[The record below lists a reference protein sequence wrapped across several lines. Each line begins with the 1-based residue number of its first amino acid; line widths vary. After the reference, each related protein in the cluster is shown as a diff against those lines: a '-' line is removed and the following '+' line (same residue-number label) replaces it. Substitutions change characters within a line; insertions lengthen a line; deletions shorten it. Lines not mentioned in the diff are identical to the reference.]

1 MSTIQFSGL
10 ASGLD
15 TGSIVEQLME
25 IERQPITSM
34 ESDKTWMNNRLAAF
48 TELDGRLNFFKEYI
62 EDLGNA
68 DTLMQRTAQTSSD
81 EYLSTSASS
90 EALAGTSYEIEVV
103 SLARPQKSVTAGGYA
118 DKASSTF
125 GTGTLSVT
133 VDGTSHSIEITEE
146 NNSLEGIMNAIND
159 ADIGIS
165 AGIINV
171 GGDSTEP
178 YRLML
183 AGDDVGK
190 SFSIDDSGLTGGT
203 NALGV
208 IEDETGTT
216 NPPVTAATQAH
227 IRVDTIDIYSDSNT
241 LTEAIPG
248 VTLDLL
254 QAEEG
259 ETTQL
264 SIDLDKDAIKSN
276 ISSFVEGYNTVV
288 SFITG
293 QSVIDGEG
301 GGLLSGDSG
310 VNSIKRH
317 LQSMLTTSV
326 ENSGVFSTLSQLG
339 FETQTDG
346 TLALNDDT
354 LDDAITENLDS
365 VVSLLNGDDGEN
377 GIASMFTEYLESM
390 TSSTTGMLAGRKES
404 INSSIDRMDSRI
416 ETMEMRLDKRQASLE
431 SKFSAMEQ
439 LMSSMNSTSSYL
451 TQQMANISNMM
462 NYDN

>member
-25 IERQPITSM
+25 IERQPITSL
-34 ESDKTWMNNRLAAF
+34 ESDKTWMESRLASF
-48 TELDGRLNFFKEYI
+48 TELDGRLNFFKDYI
-62 EDLGNA
+62 QDLGDE
-68 DTLMQRTAQTSSD
+68 DTLMQRTAQTSSED
-81 EYLSTSASS
+81 YLSASASS

-103 SLARPQKSVTAGGYA
+103 SLARAQKSVTAGGYA
-118 DKASSTF
+118 DKESATF
-125 GTGTLSVT
+125 GTGSLSVT
-133 VDGTSHSIEITEE
+133 VDGTSHSIDISEE

-159 ADIGIS
+159 AGIGIS

-171 GGDSTEP
+171 GGDATEP
-178 YRLML
+178 YRLMI

-190 SFSIDDSGLTGGT
+190 SFSIDDSGLSGGT
-203 NALGV
+203 DTLGA

-241 LTEAIPG
+241 LDEAIPG

-259 ETTQL
+259 ETTEL
-264 SIDLDKDAIKSN
+264 SIALDKEAIKSN
-276 ISSFVEGYNTVV
+276 ISSFVDGYNTVI

-301 GGLLSGDSG
+301 GGVLSGDSG

-317 LQSMLTTSV
+317 LQSMLTTTV
-326 ENSGVFSTLSQLG
+326 ENSGVFSALSQLG

-346 TLALNDDT
+346 TLELNDET
-354 LDDAITENLDS
+354 LDEAISENLES
-365 VVSLLNGDDGEN
+365 VVSLLNGDDGDN

-390 TSSTTGMLAGRKES
+390 TSSTTGMLAGRTES
-404 INSSIDRMDSRI
+404 INSSIDRLDSRI
-416 ETMEMRLDKRQASLE
+416 ETMESRLEKRQTTLE
-431 SKFSAMEQ
+431 AKFSAMET
-439 LMSSMNSTSSYL
+439 LMSSMSTTSSYL
-451 TQQMANISNMM
+451 TQQMANISSMM
-462 NYDN
+462 NYDS